1 MERSGGTQEDA
12 GARGRTETRASD
24 LGGRWLDIVAQWVT
38 AKPTAS
44 HPAGLALVR
53 EALATRLERSG
64 FAVRTHADG
73 GAAPVLVAVRPPEA
87 GASWVG
93 LSAHYDVEE
102 AGDGWSS
109 DPFTVH
115 VTAGRAYGR
124 GVGDNLGPL
133 ALRILALE
141 DALRERER
149 DVGGPARSPLPG
161 LVWVIQG
168 EEEIGSPFA
177 HALFPR
183 LDLPPITLWLEE
195 TGYFEEDGAQ
205 RVLARRIPARL
216 ASILERVE
224 SLARADGRRVR
235 ELDRYLNKAF
245 GESRCPCLTHLV
257 QSAPYLAIGPNDTRT
272 RIHAANESLPLQTLS
287 LSATQFIAVLC
298 EVARCA

>member
-1 MERSGGTQEDA
+1 M
-12 GARGRTETRASD
+12 
-24 LGGRWLDIVAQWVT
+24 VAQWV
-38 AKPTAS
+38 AARPTAS
-44 HPAGLALVR
+44 NPAGLALVR
-53 EALATRLERSG
+53 VALAARLERSG
-64 FAVRTHADG
+64 FAVRAHAEG
-73 GAAPVLVAVRPPEA
+73 GATPVLVAVRPPEV

-109 DPFTVH
+109 DPFSVF

-141 DALRERER
+141 DALGERERER
-149 DVGGPARSPLPG
+149 EAGGPARGPLPG

-177 HALFPR
+177 HALFPG

-205 RVLARRIPARL
+205 RVLARRIPAPL
-216 ASILERVE
+216 APILERVA
-224 SLARADGRRVR
+224 SLARADGRRGR
-235 ELDRYLNKAF
+235 EIDRYLNKAF

-272 RIHAANESLPLQTLS
+272 RIHAANESLPLDTLA
-287 LSATQFIAVLC
+287 LSAAQLLAVLC